1 MTFREERELLKLVKE
16 NNIMLRNIC
25 MYIQHSGNHTDDF
38 KDFTMN
44 VAANVLSNNF
54 RK

>member
-1 MTFREERELLKLVKE
+1 
-16 NNIMLRNIC
+16 
-25 MYIQHSGNHTDDF
+25 MYIRYNGNHTDDLKEF
-38 KDFTMN
+38 GMN